1 MNTQKFDFIIVGAGS
16 AGCVLADKLSESGQY
31 TVLLIEAGGTDKRFW
46 IKVPLGYGFTFSD
59 SRVNWC
65 YSAAADSG
73 LNHREAYWPRGR
85 VLGGSSSINAMAYV
99 RGLPHDYDDWETAGA
114 IGWNWKQVK
123 RQFETIERND
133 EVGPNGKRRIR
144 GKGPVWVSDM
154 RDQMHPFSHHFLK
167 AGRELHWS
175 VTDDLNGDQGEGLG
189 FVRSTVR
196 KGLRWSSADAFLRPA
211 KKRCNFT
218 LVSGALVEKVLIENG
233 RATGVRYQ
241 IGAKQFS
248 AKASREVVVSA
259 GAINS
264 PQLLQLSG
272 IGPEQLLR
280 DHNIPVQVDL
290 PQVGKGLQ
298 DHLAVS
304 HFFWANEPTLN
315 SRLGNWLG
323 QALAG
328 MQYLLTRRGPLSVP
342 INQCSGFV
350 RSAPEIS
357 APDVQ
362 IYCNPAS
369 YTTLPEG
376 KPQIDRD
383 PGFLLS
389 VQPSRPT
396 SRGDVSI
403 ASADPRQAPT
413 IRPNSLSTAHDQ
425 DLVIRASRLLQS
437 LAQSPAIV
445 LVTKARRAPDVLAM
459 SEDELLQNF
468 RERAGTV
475 FHPCCTCRMGN
486 DASDSVL
493 DSRLRVHGIEGLR
506 VIDAS
511 SFPNI
516 TSGNTNA
523 PTLMLAARGAQLVLE
538 DAGASQAV

>member
-1 MNTQKFDFIIVGAGS
+1 MSTQKFDFIIVGAGS
-16 AGCVLADKLSESGQY
+16 AGCVLADKLSESGRY

-59 SRVNWC
+59 PKLNWC
-65 YSAAADSG
+65 YSAEADPG
-73 LNHREAYWPRGR
+73 LQQREAYWPRGR

-114 IGWNWKQVK
+114 TGWNWAEVK

-133 EVGPNGKRRIR
+133 EIDPNGKRRIR
-144 GKGPVWVSDM
+144 GSGPVWVSDL
-154 RDQMHPFSHHFLK
+154 RDQMHPFTRHFLQ
-167 AGRELHWS
+167 AARELRWS
-175 VTDDLNGDQGEGLG
+175 VTDDLNGDQQEGLG

-196 KGLRWSSADAFLRPA
+196 KGVRWSSADAFLRPA
-211 KKRCNFT
+211 KKRSNLT
-218 LVSGALVEKVLIENG
+218 VVSGALVEKVLIENG
-233 RATGVRYQ
+233 RATGVRYRV
-241 IGAKQFS
+241 GAQLYT
-248 AKASREVVVSA
+248 ADAAREVIVSA

-272 IGPEQLLR
+272 IGPAQLLR
-280 DHNIPVQVDL
+280 DHNIPVQLDL

-315 SRLGNWLG
+315 SRLGHWLG

-342 INQCSGFV
+342 VNQCSGFV
-350 RSAPEIS
+350 RSGPDIS

-369 YTTLPEG
+369 YSTSAVG
-376 KPQIDRD
+376 KPQIDREA
-383 PGFLLS
+383 GFLLCA
-389 VQPSRPT
+389 QPSRMT
-396 SRGDVSI
+396 SRGEVSI
-403 ASADPRQAPT
+403 TSCDPRHAPMIQA
-413 IRPNSLSTAHDQ
+413 NSLSTEHDRN
-425 DLVIRASRLLQS
+425 LVIRASRLLQS
-437 LAQSPAIV
+437 LALSPAIAQ
-445 LVTKARRAPDVLAM
+445 VTKARRVPDILGM
-459 SEDELLQNF
+459 SDVELLENF

-475 FHPCCTCRMGN
+475 FHPCCTCRMGK
-486 DASDSVL
+486 DSSDSVL
-493 DSRLRVHGIEGLR
+493 DSRLRVHGLEGLR

-523 PTLMLAARGAQLVLE
+523 PTLMLAARGAELVLE
-538 DAGASQAV
+538 DAAASQAV